1 MGFLI
6 TILFAAALPSFA
18 HDSPEHKIGDLSVQM
33 ARSGKTAALL
43 MERAIEHRT
52 LGHLADAAADLEAAY
67 ALDPKL
73 REARKEL
80 ALVQLADGKTELALR
95 TINKACANGSSPD
108 FLMAR
113 AEIQVARNEYGAA
126 LKDCDAAFCE
136 PTDNVEWYLLRAQL
150 QRRLGKFKEC
160 LTGLRDGFAKTGSAV
175 LEEEII
181 DAMIDAGEHKA
192 ALKRIE
198 RELSESRWRSS
209 WLIRRARVRLLASA
223 TTKAERDLGAAVVEL
238 NSRMTLATPDAGLIV
253 DRGIAYALLGD
264 KSRARE
270 DLERAR
276 GLSADW
282 WMLWRMEQF
291 IEASG
296 GVEADLPGPRP

>member
-1 MGFLI
+1 M
-6 TILFAAALPSFA
+6 LFGMLLLFPFSGFA
-18 HDSPEHKIGDLSVQM
+18 HDSPEHKIGDLSIEI

-73 REARKEL
+73 VEARKEL

-95 TINKACANGSSPD
+95 TINKACANEASPD

-113 AEIQVARNEYGAA
+113 AEIQVARKDYGAA
-126 LKDCDAAFCE
+126 LQDCEAAFRE

-150 QRRLGKFKEC
+150 QRRLGKFKDC
-160 LTGLRDGFAKTGSAV
+160 LTGLRDGFGKTGSAV
-175 LEEEII
+175 LEEEIV
-181 DAMIDAGEHKA
+181 DAMIDAGEHNA
-192 ALKRIE
+192 ALKKIE

-209 WLIRRARVRLLASA
+209 WLIRRARVHLLTSA
-223 TTKAERDLGAAVVEL
+223 VTKAERDLRAAVVEL
-238 NSRMTLATPDAGLIV
+238 NSRMTLATPDASLIV

-264 KSRARE
+264 NSRARE

-276 GLSADW
+276 ALSADW
-282 WMLWRMEQF
+282 WTLWRMEQF
-291 IEASG
+291 IAGAGRRDS
-296 GVEADLPGPRP
+296 